1 MSKLFFP
8 LFFIVVSI
16 YFVNTSSN
24 SQSTITSL
32 HTKNNFSRNN
42 IQNSGITKPGAS
54 GIVQPDSERSVNQ
67 PDNHHQPPVDNQH
80 LNHLLGH
87 ALGYDRYYNNY

>member
-1 MSKLFFP
+1 MSNFVFP
-8 LFFIVVSI
+8 LTIFIIFVSI

-32 HTKNNFSRNN
+32 YTNNNSSRNN
-42 IQNSGITKPGAS
+42 ILNSGITKTGVS

-67 PDNHHQPPVDNQH
+67 PGKRVFMFIVGVDKKS
-80 LNHLLGH
+80 
-87 ALGYDRYYNNY
+87 